1 MKKNEINY
9 KAIYFMG
16 ITFVGVGVV
25 FMTSV
30 NPVLGAAFIVIG
42 ISNMIIGG
50 KNKEKWQK

>member
-1 MKKNEINY
+1 
-9 KAIYFMG
+9 MG